1 MRTET
6 RSAPLAAYRQFQTDD
21 LDEARDLVAR
31 NFCGHRLERQ
41 SVRDDFDACQ
51 HRAEGQGLSYNY
63 IRYGADVEIE
73 PGELGSFYLIQIPIA
88 GHAEIRNGIDVVE
101 TGTGVASVL
110 NPHRH
115 TAMRWHAGCE
125 QVLLQIDRDRL
136 HDVAERIACTSLQ
149 SPVRFQAQ
157 IDCRSEEM
165 RGWLRKFRSAVS
177 AVDKGGLLRSENR
190 LSQAVVE
197 DELIAGFL
205 YSQPSNIA
213 PLLDQPRLTAP
224 SPYVKR
230 AQQFMRAHLEDAVT
244 ITDVAG
250 AVGTSPRNLQ
260 LAFRECLEMTPLEYL
275 RLLRLNRA
283 RFLLQEAPPHETIA
297 QIAGESGFG
306 HLSRFS
312 AQYTARF
319 GETPSQTR
327 KRRVLN

>member
-6 RSAPLAAYRQFQTDD
+6 RQAPLRDFRQFKTDD

-41 SVRDDFDACQ
+41 SVQDRFDACQ

-88 GHAEIRNGIDVVE
+88 GHAAIRNGMDEVE
-101 TGTGVASVL
+101 TGAGVASVL

-136 HDVAERIACTSLQ
+136 HEVAERISCTSLQ

-157 IDCRSEEM
+157 IDCRSEDM

-177 AVDKGGLLRSENR
+177 AVDNGGLLRPENR

-213 PLLDQPRLTAP
+213 PLLDQPRLKAP
-224 SPYVKR
+224 SLYVKR
-230 AQQFMRAHLEDAVT
+230 AQDYLHARLEEAVSV
-244 ITDVAG
+244 TDVAA

-283 RFLLQEAPPHETIA
+283 RFLLQDCPPHETIA
-297 QIAGESGFG
+297 QIAGASGFA
-306 HLSRFS
+306 HLGRFS
-312 AQYTARF
+312 AQYTRRF